1 MRKCK
6 MCKVLLLS
14 DPGSR
19 RWFVPFGK
27 SFFVNAR
34 RSSFGEAELLVADR
48 EEGARLCGEE
58 KNREEQILIGQ
69 LRRHHARP
77 CIAHF
82 LEAPLRISPGTFLDP
97 GAGGHGAGQIL
108 LCSHK
113 PEAPA
118 KGVRKCLSFNALRWR
133 FRLVAGLIGL
143 KRQRRA
149 FEKKRGTNSPPA
161 EVLLAPSP
169 SRDGRLQSSVRCRHG
184 RYGPLFS
191 ITSGVRLS
199 WS

>member
-1 MRKCK
+1 

-27 SFFVNAR
+27 SFFVNSRESQVSAN
-34 RSSFGEAELLVADR
+34 AELLVADR
-48 EEGARLCGEE
+48 EEGSRLCGEE
-58 KNREEQILIGQ
+58 KKNREEQILIGQ

-97 GAGGHGAGQIL
+97 GAGGHGEGQIPPGRKFCSL
-108 LCSHK
+108 L
-113 PEAPA
+113 APA
-118 KGVRKCLSFNALRWR
+118 GMVGYNQV
-133 FRLVAGLIGL
+133 LVAGMG
-143 KRQRRA
+143 
-149 FEKKRGTNSPPA
+149 G
-161 EVLLAPSP
+161 
-169 SRDGRLQSSVRCRHG
+169 
-184 RYGPLFS
+184 YGPLFS
-191 ITSGVRLS
+191 TTSGVRLS